1 MTTKEMEDKAWQLR
15 KKIVEVCYKTQ
26 AGHMTS
32 ALSCVEV
39 LAALYY
45 GGLVDP
51 REGAKRSRFVM
62 SKGHASI
69 IQYIILADIGVIP
82 EAELWRYCKPGGMLG
97 AHPDCLK
104 VPGVEASTGSLGH
117 GFSIALGMAL
127 AARQRGEAWH
137 SYVLLGDGECEEGSI
152 WEAALCAGHHKLEN
166 LTVIVDSNK
175 LQASDFTEKV
185 STLEPFP
192 KKWEAFG
199 FETREIDGHN
209 MAETLDALKHTPKGK
224 PYAIISRTVKGR
236 GCPTVEGMNGWHC
249 RRPND
254 AEWPAI
260 KEGMGI

>member
-175 LQASDFTEKV
+175 LQGSDFTEKV
-185 STLEPFP
+185 STLEPLP
-192 KKWEAFG
+192 DKWRAFG
-199 FETREIDGHN
+199 FDVCEIDGNN
-209 MAETLDALKHTPKGK
+209 MAQVREALSVKGK
-224 PYAIISRTVKGR
+224 GEPRAVIARTVKGK
-236 GCPTVEGMNGWHC
+236 GCAVTEGQNGWHS

-254 AEWPAI
+254 AEWPAV
-260 KEGMGI
+260 KAQMGI